1 MSHRMESVVA
11 IGNSEN
17 TECDLAQE
25 QIELTEMLSDA
36 FRNGK
41 EIEFEPGLPAKEVA
55 DGLRDIAYAVEDTGG
70 DRWSVKVRIIPSAR
84 KHGGR
89 ARKSYRVTN

>member
-1 MSHRMESVVA
+1 MKNVVA
-11 IGNSEN
+11 ICESEN
-17 TECDLAQE
+17 TEDALAQE

-36 FRNGK
+36 FRNGE
-41 EIEFEPGLPAKEVA
+41 EIAFEPGLPAKEVA

-70 DRWSVKVRIIPSAR
+70 DRWSVKVRIIPGAR